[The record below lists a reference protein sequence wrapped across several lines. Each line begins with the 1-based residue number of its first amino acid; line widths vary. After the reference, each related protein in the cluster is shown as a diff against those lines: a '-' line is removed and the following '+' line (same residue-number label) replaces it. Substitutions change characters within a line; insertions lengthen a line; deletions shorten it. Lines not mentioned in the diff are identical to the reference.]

1 MSCHA
6 EKTCGDRV
14 LTKTLA
20 VGETGIY
27 GVGIP
32 DTAHARVGIPSVLLH
47 VTICVFAR
55 NQNGGARVYNASEKW
70 QITPQ
75 AIFNGD
81 QPLTPVFVN
90 SSDVATT
97 RSLPDSY
104 EVETGIKACDVS
116 VLIAADGIRGKFYVQ
131 AIFEPAVGGISDKE
145 LADLFSRC
153 ELNLLGKYVVVS

>member
-1 MSCHA
+1 MSCCN
-6 EKTCGDRV
+6 EKSCGDRV

-27 GVGIP
+27 GVGTP
-32 DTAHARVGIPSVLLH
+32 GTAHARVGIPSALLH

-55 NQNGGARVYNASEKW
+55 NQDGGTRIYAATEKW

-104 EVETGIKACDVS
+104 ETETGIKACDVS
-116 VLIAADGIRGKFYVQ
+116 VLIAADGVKGKVYVQ
-131 AIFEPAVGGISDKE
+131 VIFEPAVGGISDAE
-145 LADLFSRC
+145 LGDLFSRC
-153 ELNLLGKYVVVS
+153 ELNLQGKYIIVS